1 MVARVLGHGLRKVT
15 LGPAEVATQ
24 HVSGCSEHEG
34 GDERIDVD
42 RDITAAFCEERPHE
56 DLLDEVVEEAR
67 GKVVADQP
75 GTYDLAPRT
84 SQEG

>member
-1 MVARVLGHGLRKVT
+1 MSYRAGSPG
-15 LGPAEVATQ
+15 ATG
-24 HVSGCSEHEG
+24 SGVRSRAWGRDRRWTAHEG

-42 RDITAAFCEERPHE
+42 CDITAAFCEERPHE

-67 GKVVADQP
+67 GKVVADQS